1 MLEKLQKFVDEMK
14 STSSLNEK
22 KVIIDS
28 IKNNEFIT
36 SSLNYTYDPYKKYY
50 VTSKTCKK
58 NSGLFK
64 YNLYNDLFNLLD
76 DLSNRVITGHDS
88 IAAVNGFITTNPK
101 YEDLIFSIIDRN
113 LEIRASDSVINKVI
127 PNLIP
132 TFDVALATKYEPK
145 FCDFEN
151 EVWLGSRKLDGV
163 RCLIR
168 KEGNKVTAY
177 SRQGN
182 EFTTLQKVI
191 DDVSMMPNDFVLDGE
206 ICLMDENDN
215 EDFQGIMK
223 QIKRKD
229 HTIKN
234 PKYIIFDYLTLE
246 EFDTKESNTKL
257 SDRLIRLPLH
267 QYDTLSILEQINI
280 DNEQQLSEMIA
291 DADANGYEGVMLRKD
306 VGYEGKRSKNLLK
319 CKKFFD
325 AEYKVLDWASRAG
338 TWDMSLKSGVITS
351 NHLPL
356 NACQRLARACVCH
369 VQLATRTATIPVRRG
384 TLRSW
389 TSGCRIPLHR
399 STQPYTTARMRELF
413 TTCYPLTPWSLGE
426 QGKKA
431 AGDSF
436 KRRDCPT
443 YRVGRP
449 LDRQSLGLL
458 SAGRMCHV

>member
-1 MLEKLQKFVDEMK
+1 MLERLQKFVDEMK

-28 IKNNEFIT
+28 IKADEFIT

-58 NSGLFK
+58 NK
-64 YNLYNDLFNLLD
+64 DLLGHSNTYGSIFTLLD
-76 DLSNRVITGHDS
+76 DLANRVCTGHDA
-88 IAAVNGFITTNPK
+88 IANVNRFVLENK
-101 YEDLIFSIIDRN
+101 QYEHLIFSIIDRN

-145 FCDFEN
+145 FCDFES
-151 EVWLGSRKLDGV
+151 EEWMASRKLDGV

-191 DDVSMMPNDFVLDGE
+191 DDVSMMPNNFVLDGE

-267 QYDTLSILEQINI
+267 QYDTLSILEQIKI

-325 AEYKVLDWASRAG
+325 AEYEVLDIEFDEHR
-338 TWDMSLKSGVITS
+338 VIREGKEIVI
-351 NHLPL
+351 PM
-356 NACQRLARACVCH
+356 LANVWIEH
-369 VQLATRTATIPVRRG
+369 KG
-384 TLRSW
+384 
-389 TSGCRIPLHR
+389 
-399 STQPYTTARMRELF
+399 
-413 TTCYPLTPWSLGE
+413 
-426 QGKKA
+426 
-431 AGDSF
+431 
-436 KRRDCPT
+436 
-443 YRVGRP
+443 YRVAVGSGWNQEQRIRYQANPEQLLGKTITVQYFEETKNQEGGISLRFPTVKHVYENGRN
-449 LDRQSLGLL
+449 
-458 SAGRMCHV
+458 V

>member
-1 MLEKLQKFVDEMK
+1 MLERLQKFVDEMK

-28 IKNNEFIT
+28 IKSDEFIT

-64 YNLYNDLFNLLD
+64 YNLHNDLFDLLD
-76 DLSNRVITGHDS
+76 DLANRVITGHDA
-88 IAAVNGFITTNPK
+88 IAAVNGFITANTK

-151 EVWLGSRKLDGV
+151 EDWMASRKLDGV

-168 KEGNKVTAY
+168 KEGNKVNAY

-191 DDVSMMPNDFVLDGE
+191 DDVSKIRGNFVLDGE

-223 QIKRKD
+223 QIKKKD
-229 HTIKN
+229 HQIEN
-234 PKYIIFDYLTLE
+234 PKYVMFDCLDIE
-246 EFDTKESNTKL
+246 EFDNKVGN
-257 SDRLIRLPLH
+257 IN
-267 QYDTLSILEQINI
+267 LEQRYEALNDINLSKYPTLDVLQQHSISSIEELTAMI
-280 DNEQQLSEMIA
+280 DKAEEQ
-291 DADANGYEGVMLRKD
+291 GHEGVMLRKD

-325 AEYKVLDWASRAG
+325 AEYEVLDIEFDSHR
-338 TWDMSLKSGVITS
+338 VIREGKEVVI
-351 NHLPL
+351 PM
-356 NACQRLARACVCH
+356 LANVWIEH
-369 VQLATRTATIPVRRG
+369 KG
-384 TLRSW
+384 
-389 TSGCRIPLHR
+389 
-399 STQPYTTARMRELF
+399 
-413 TTCYPLTPWSLGE
+413 
-426 QGKKA
+426 
-431 AGDSF
+431 
-436 KRRDCPT
+436 
-443 YRVGRP
+443 YRVAVGSGWNQEQRIRYQANPEQLLGKTITVQYFEETKNQEGGISLRFPTVKHVYENGRN
-449 LDRQSLGLL
+449 
-458 SAGRMCHV
+458 V

>member
-28 IKNNEFIT
+28 IKNNKFIT

-291 DADANGYEGVMLRKD
+291 DADVNGYEGVMLRKD

-325 AEYKVLDWASRAG
+325 AEYKVLDIEFDSHR
-338 TWDMSLKSGVITS
+338 VIREGKEIVI
-351 NHLPL
+351 PM
-356 NACQRLARACVCH
+356 LANVWIEH
-369 VQLATRTATIPVRRG
+369 KG
-384 TLRSW
+384 
-389 TSGCRIPLHR
+389 
-399 STQPYTTARMRELF
+399 
-413 TTCYPLTPWSLGE
+413 
-426 QGKKA
+426 
-431 AGDSF
+431 
-436 KRRDCPT
+436 
-443 YRVGRP
+443 YRVAVGSGWNQEQRIRYQANPEQLLGKTITVQYFEETKNQEGGISLRFPTVKHVYENGRN
-449 LDRQSLGLL
+449 
-458 SAGRMCHV
+458 V

>member
-58 NSGLFK
+58 NF
-64 YNLYNDLFNLLD
+64 DLLGHPNTYGSIFTLLD
-76 DLSNRVITGHDS
+76 DLANRVCTGHDA
-88 IAAVNGFITTNPK
+88 IANVNRFVLENK
-101 YEDLIFSIIDRN
+101 QYEDLIFSIIDRN

-257 SDRLIRLPLH
+257 SDRLSRLPLH

-325 AEYKVLDWASRAG
+325 AEYKVLDIEFDSHR
-338 TWDMSLKSGVITS
+338 VIREGKEIVI
-351 NHLPL
+351 PM
-356 NACQRLARACVCH
+356 LANVWIEH
-369 VQLATRTATIPVRRG
+369 KG
-384 TLRSW
+384 
-389 TSGCRIPLHR
+389 
-399 STQPYTTARMRELF
+399 
-413 TTCYPLTPWSLGE
+413 
-426 QGKKA
+426 
-431 AGDSF
+431 
-436 KRRDCPT
+436 
-443 YRVGRP
+443 YRVAVGSGWNQEQRIRYQANPEQLLGKTITVQYFEETKNQEGGISLRFPTVKHVYENGRN
-449 LDRQSLGLL
+449 
-458 SAGRMCHV
+458 V

>member
-36 SSLNYTYDPYKKYY
+36 SALNYTYDPYKKYY
-50 VTSKTCKK
+50 ITSKSCKK

-88 IAAVNGFITTNPK
+88 IAAVNGFVTANTK

-127 PNLIP
+127 SNLIP

-145 FCDFEN
+145 FCDFET
-151 EVWLGSRKLDGV
+151 EEWLASRKLDGV

-191 DDVSMMPNDFVLDGE
+191 DDVSMMTNDFVLDGE

-234 PKYIIFDYLTLE
+234 PKYIIFDYLTLQ
-246 EFDTKESNTKL
+246 EFDTKESDTKL

-291 DADANGYEGVMLRKD
+291 DADANGYEGVMLRKN

-325 AEYKVLDWASRAG
+325 AEYEVLDIEFDSHR
-338 TWDMSLKSGVITS
+338 VIREGKEVVI
-351 NHLPL
+351 PM
-356 NACQRLARACVCH
+356 LANVWIEH
-369 VQLATRTATIPVRRG
+369 KG
-384 TLRSW
+384 
-389 TSGCRIPLHR
+389 
-399 STQPYTTARMRELF
+399 
-413 TTCYPLTPWSLGE
+413 
-426 QGKKA
+426 
-431 AGDSF
+431 
-436 KRRDCPT
+436 
-443 YRVGRP
+443 YRVAVGSGWNQEQRIRYQANPEQLLGKTITVQYFEETKNQEGGISLRFPTVKHVYENGRN
-449 LDRQSLGLL
+449 
-458 SAGRMCHV
+458 V

>member
-1 MLEKLQKFVDEMK
+1 MLERLQKFVDEMK

-28 IKNNEFIT
+28 IKTDEFIT
-36 SSLNYTYDPYKKYY
+36 SSLNYTYDPYKKYH

-64 YNLYNDLFNLLD
+64 YNLHNDLFDLLD
-76 DLSNRVITGHDS
+76 DLSNRVITGHNA
-88 IAAVNGFITTNPK
+88 IAAVNGFITANTK

-151 EVWLGSRKLDGV
+151 EDWMASRKLDGV

-168 KEGNKVTAY
+168 KEGNKVNAY

-191 DDVSMMPNDFVLDGE
+191 NDVSKIRGNFVLDGE

-223 QIKRKD
+223 QIKKKD
-229 HTIKN
+229 HQIEN
-234 PKYIIFDYLTLE
+234 PKYVMFDCLEIE
-246 EFDTKESNTKL
+246 EFDNKVGN
-257 SDRLIRLPLH
+257 IN
-267 QYDTLSILEQINI
+267 LEQRYESLNDI
-280 DNEQQLSEMIA
+280 DLSKYPTLDVLEQHSISSIDELTTMIDEA
-291 DADANGYEGVMLRKD
+291 EKQGHEGVMLRKD

-325 AEYKVLDWASRAG
+325 AEYEVLDIEFDSHRVIREGKEVVIPMLANVWIEHKGYKVAVGSGWNQEQRIRYQANPEQLLG
-338 TWDMSLKSGVITS
+338 KTITVQYFEETKNQDGGLSLRFPTVK
-351 NHLPL
+351 
-356 NACQRLARACVCH
+356 H
-369 VQLATRTATIPVRRG
+369 V
-384 TLRSW
+384 
-389 TSGCRIPLHR
+389 
-399 STQPYTTARMRELF
+399 YEN
-413 TTCYPLTPWSLGE
+413 
-426 QGKKA
+426 
-431 AGDSF
+431 
-436 KRRDCPT
+436 
-443 YRVGRP
+443 GRN
-449 LDRQSLGLL
+449 
-458 SAGRMCHV
+458 V

>member
-58 NSGLFK
+58 NF
-64 YNLYNDLFNLLD
+64 DLLGHPNTYGSIFTLLD
-76 DLSNRVITGHDS
+76 DLANRVCTGHDA
-88 IAAVNGFITTNPK
+88 IANVNRFILENK
-101 YEDLIFSIIDRN
+101 QYEDLIFSIIDRN

-163 RCLIR
+163 RCIIR
-168 KEGNKVTAY
+168 KEQNSIIAY
-177 SRQGN
+177 SREGN
-182 EFTTLQKVI
+182 KFTTIQKVLDEVALI
-191 DDVSMMPNDFVLDGE
+191 PGDFVLDGE
-206 ICLMDENDN
+206 ICLMDKDGN

-229 HTIKN
+229 HTIEN
-234 PKYIIFDYLTLE
+234 PKYVIFDYLTLE
-246 EFDTKESNTKL
+246 EFANKEGTTKL
-257 SDRLIRLPLH
+257 QDRYTSLQTCFKISDLTFTNI
-267 QYDTLSILEQINI
+267 LSLLSQIQITGI
-280 DNEQQLSEMIA
+280 DHLSEMIS
-291 DADANGYEGVMLRKD
+291 DADANGYEGVMLRKN

-325 AEYKVLDWASRAG
+325 AEYEVLDIEFDSHR
-338 TWDMSLKSGVITS
+338 VIREGKEIVI
-351 NHLPL
+351 PM
-356 NACQRLARACVCH
+356 LANVWIEH
-369 VQLATRTATIPVRRG
+369 KG
-384 TLRSW
+384 
-389 TSGCRIPLHR
+389 
-399 STQPYTTARMRELF
+399 
-413 TTCYPLTPWSLGE
+413 
-426 QGKKA
+426 
-431 AGDSF
+431 
-436 KRRDCPT
+436 
-443 YRVGRP
+443 YRVAVGSGWNQEQRIRYQANPEQLLGKTITVQYFEETKNQEGGISLRFPTVKHVYENGRN
-449 LDRQSLGLL
+449 
-458 SAGRMCHV
+458 V